1 MVTQA
6 PAGQQ
11 RVSQPTQ
18 KVTDWREVPAPPAV
32 TVPPNTI
39 HPQEVAPSSVPATSV
54 TQPPQPKS
62 CLAPSQEVSVA
73 PQSRAPAGEASQL
86 QGSRSPQPEATLEGN
101 EPSPQPEPVNLSMT
115 ASPCSQLL
123 DFQIRTE
130 ESLAQTAQLKT
141 RDIDDILKE
150 VIEEEREKA
159 ERARNLASAKT
170 GDQSEAALGVI
181 RKNIACSSKY
191 W

>member
-11 RVSQPTQ
+11 PASQPTQ

-32 TVPPNTI
+32 TVPPSTI

-54 TQPPQPKS
+54 TQPPQQKTR
-62 CLAPSQEVSVA
+62 LAPCQEVSA
-73 PQSRAPAGEASQL
+73 ALQSWAPAGEASQL
-86 QGSRSPQPEATLEGN
+86 QGAQSPQPEVTPEGN
-101 EPSPQPEPVNLSMT
+101 EQSPQPEPVNLSMT

-123 DFQIRTE
+123 DFQICTE
-130 ESLAQTAQLKT
+130 ESLTQTAQLKT

-159 ERARNLASAKT
+159 ERARSLASAKM
-170 GDQSEAALGVI
+170 GDPSETALGVI
-181 RKNIACSSKY
+181 TKNIICSSK
-191 W
+191 

>member
-11 RVSQPTQ
+11 PVSQPTQ
-18 KVTDWREVPAPPAV
+18 KVTDCREVPAPPAA

-39 HPQEVAPSSVPATSV
+39 HSQEVAPSSVPAASV
-54 TQPPQPKS
+54 AHLPQPKT
-62 CLAPSQEVSVA
+62 CLAPGQEVGVA
-73 PQSRAPAGEASQL
+73 PHCRAPAGEASHS
-86 QGSRSPQPEATLEGN
+86 QGAQSPQSELTLEGN
-101 EPSPQPEPVNLSMT
+101 EPSPPSEPVNLSMT

-123 DFQIRTE
+123 DFQIRAE
-130 ESLAQTAQLKT
+130 EALTQTAQLKT

-170 GDQSEAALGVI
+170 GEQSETALGVI
-181 RKNIACSSKY
+181 RKNIACSSK
-191 W
+191 